1 MSAADDNDYIALAQL
16 ITHGFPAS
24 RSNVEQQLREY
35 WEVRDRLS
43 SSNGLILM
51 SHRIVIPRSLCQ
63 QILNNLHAAH
73 QGTTGMTA
81 RANQTIY
88 WPEMNASIRNHRSMC
103 QSCCQ
108 IAPSQSSE
116 PLILTPPPQWPF
128 QQICADYF
136 ENEGHS
142 YLTIV
147 DRFSYWINIYHFPST
162 ATATSLLT
170 QLRLLFTSYG
180 VPEEIPTDGGPQF
193 SSSAF
198 RSFLKNWSVSHRPSS
213 ARYPQSNGRA
223 ELAVKTSKRI
233 ILDNTMRGSLD
244 NDSAVRAI
252 LQYRNT
258 PIQHLGLSPAQIL
271 FHRQLRDHMPN
282 RPHHYH
288 LHKEWISLAKHR
300 EEIASRQQSLIM
312 RHHKGTPHS
321 LQTLNIGDDVLIQ
334 DSERTHGQ
342 KRWIRTGRIVEA
354 LPFRQYRVKMHGS
367 GRVSL
372 RNRRFLKLTNIP
384 HMSHTPCLIHPV
396 STTNDSDVTVT
407 NPTARLPRALRQLR
421 DFNQRGLQE

>member
-1 MSAADDNDYIALAQL
+1 MAMHNNSLEMLNYKVDIASIKESKLITLDQILMSAADDNNYIALAQL

-81 RANQTIY
+81 RANQTVY

-180 VPEEIPTDGGPQF
+180 VPEEISTDGGPQF

-198 RSFLKNWSVSHRPSS
+198 RSFLNNWGVSHRLSS

-244 NDSAVRAI
+244 NDSATRAI

-334 DSERTHGQ
+334 DPERTHGQ

-372 RNRRFLKLTNIP
+372 RNRRFLKL
-384 HMSHTPCLIHPV
+384 
-396 STTNDSDVTVT
+396 
-407 NPTARLPRALRQLR
+407 
-421 DFNQRGLQE
+421 